1 MGTVAL
7 QRTVMK
13 LMGWG
18 WYPAGQDNMWK
29 ALELTDVS
37 PAGGGGVRHYLVPRL
52 ANLCSQRAVLF
63 FLDSLL
69 NDTHCMIIG

>member
-37 PAGGGGVRHYLVPRL
+37 PAGGGGSSPLSSAKV
-52 ANLCSQRAVLF
+52 SQFV
-63 FLDSLL
+63 
-69 NDTHCMIIG
+69 

>member
-7 QRTVMK
+7 Q
-13 LMGWG
+13 LQGWG

-37 PAGGGGVRHYLVPRL
+37 PTGGARHYLVPRL
-52 ANLCSQRAVLF
+52 AHLYTQRAVRF
-63 FLDSLL
+63 YF
-69 NDTHCMIIG
+69 